1 MTRRQMLH
9 SGRFSEIEKLGLNI
23 SQSPAEAITL
33 DFNGVFVKWNEH
45 TGWGFHHSCSIWYSP
60 LLKRVSCCQLKAELL
75 WWLILRF
82 SELVRNL
89 NISYKK
95 SVSCTSPFK
104 SHLLE
109 LFGHTCVSTASKS
122 LQASLLVVDRAS
134 PASCQACTTNKQ
146 TQTCSFY
153 TLIFQATLTDVQ
165 TDAVLI
171 FSSAV
176 HFQKEKLEGQREAET
191 NLLFSCSYI

>member
-45 TGWGFHHSCSIWYSP
+45 TGWGFHHSCSIWYGP
-60 LLKRVSCCQLKAELL
+60 LLKRVFCCQLKAELL

-89 NISYKK
+89 NISYRKE
-95 SVSCTSPFK
+95 CFM
-104 SHLLE
+104 HE
-109 LFGHTCVSTASKS
+109 S
-122 LQASLLVVDRAS
+122 LQITSSWAFWSYL
-134 PASCQACTTNKQ
+134 CQHSIEELTGFIAGSGQGKSSILPGLHNKQ
-146 TQTCSFY
+146 TNTNMLLLHPHLPGYTDRCSNWCCSD
-153 TLIFQATLTDVQ
+153 IFISCALSKRKAGRTAWGRNKPFVQ
-165 TDAVLI
+165 L
-171 FSSAV
+171 
-176 HFQKEKLEGQREAET
+176 
-191 NLLFSCSYI
+191 